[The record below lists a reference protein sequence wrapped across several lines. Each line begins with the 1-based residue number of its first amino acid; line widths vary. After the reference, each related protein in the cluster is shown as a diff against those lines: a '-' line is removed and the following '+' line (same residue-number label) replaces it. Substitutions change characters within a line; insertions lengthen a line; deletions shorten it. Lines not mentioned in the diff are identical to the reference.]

1 MPVRFERHGDRFCT
15 DSVGLYNAAENTRM
29 LMALSRNME
38 AKDTLLLLQ
47 SQRISLQNNEIKNLQ
62 SDLKRVKRTRWFFL
76 LAGLLVFL

>member
-47 SQRISLQNNEIKNLQ
+47 SQRIGLQNNEITTLRR
-62 SDLKRVKRTRWFFL
+62 DLRRVKRTRWLFL
-76 LAGLLVFL
+76 LSGLLILI